1 MRQNQSSLTAMGIAV
16 LRAAEMDKPADER
29 ICSDPLARRF
39 IPAWFF
45 YFMKLLLATGYAELR
60 GAGIVGFILAR
71 CRYMD
76 DVLSDALEQGL
87 QQLVILGAGFDSRA
101 YRFDRLRNGVRVFEV
116 DHPATQQAKLRKLT
130 RILEPGGLPGYV
142 TFVPV
147 DFTYQTL
154 DARLPECG
162 YSDRLKTLFIWE
174 GVTMYLDAPAVDAT
188 LAFVSHHSAPG
199 SAVVF
204 DYMYQAVLDGRA
216 KGHSEV
222 SSMRRYRDFSQE
234 VLNFGIEA
242 GQIEAFLAARGFA
255 QVRNVTGADLHERYF
270 KGKNARR
277 TVNTGY
283 AIATGIV

>member
-16 LRAAEMDKPADER
+16 LRAAEMDKPVDER

-45 YFMKLLLATGYAELR
+45 HFMKLFLSTGYAELR
-60 GAGIVGFILAR
+60 GTGIVGFILAR

-76 DVLSDALEQGL
+76 DMLSDTLEQGL

-101 YRFDRLRNGVRVFEV
+101 YRFERLKEGVRVFEV
-116 DHPATQQAKLRKLT
+116 DHPATQQAKLKKLAS
-130 RILEPGGLPGYV
+130 ILGPGCLPGYI

-147 DFTYQTL
+147 DFTCQTL

-162 YSDRLKTLFIWE
+162 YSERLKTLFIWE
-174 GVTMYLDAPAVDAT
+174 GVTMYLDASVVDAT

-199 SAVVF
+199 SAIVF
-204 DYMYQAVLDGRA
+204 DYMYQAVLDGRV

-222 SSMRRYRDFSQE
+222 SSMHRYRGFSQE

-242 GQIEAFLAARGFA
+242 GQIETFLAARGFSK
-255 QVRNVTGADLHERYF
+255 VRNVTGVDLHERYF

-277 TVNTGY
+277 KVNTGY